1 MITDRQN
8 SKLTFFIFILV
19 IIGLIV
25 LGYFLIKKPDISEK
39 ILDDTETL
47 EIDKTK
53 NIVYYD
59 NIDVISSEAQ
69 LEYKDIHINLNSD
82 DARELETKLNSNMNK
97 IRGKYTKLEDKYINI
112 RAGRANPSML
122 NGIMVEFYGVPTP
135 ISSVANITVPEAR
148 QLFIKP
154 FDRSTLKNIEHAIQ
168 EANLGI
174 NPTNN
179 GEMIILTI
187 PALTEATRRDYVKQ
201 AKALSE
207 EAKVALRNIR
217 QDANNEIKK
226 AELPEDEEKLQLAD
240 IQELINKYNKIVDE
254 KQKEKEAELMQ
265 V

>member
-1 MITDRQN
+1 MN
-8 SKLTFFIFILV
+8 L
-19 IIGLIV
+19 
-25 LGYFLIKKPDISEK
+25 EE
-39 ILDDTETL
+39 TELKMMKAIENL
-47 EIDKTK
+47 E
-53 NIVYYD
+53 
-59 NIDVISSEAQ
+59 A
-69 LEYKDIHINLNSD
+69 
-82 DARELETKLNSNMNK
+82 
-97 IRGKYTKLEDKYINI
+97 KYINI

-154 FDRSTLKNIEHAIQ
+154 FDRSTLKDIERAIN

-174 NPTNN
+174 APTNN

-226 AELPEDEEKLQLAD
+226 SELPEDEEKLQLAD